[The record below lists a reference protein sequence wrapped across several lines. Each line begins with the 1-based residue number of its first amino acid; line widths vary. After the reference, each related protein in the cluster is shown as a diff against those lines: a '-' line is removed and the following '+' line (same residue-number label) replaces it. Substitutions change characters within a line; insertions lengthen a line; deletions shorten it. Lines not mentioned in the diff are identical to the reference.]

1 MIPRRDDWRTCGDE
15 KHVFFFECP
24 DGRVSCNLMASWQT
38 MRHWASKFATVVR
51 AVSPL
56 ELVEEIR
63 EEIRKAADNYDMT

>member
-1 MIPRRDDWRTCGDE
+1 M
-15 KHVFFFECP
+15 
-24 DGRVSCNLMASWQT
+24 SCNLMASWQT
-38 MRHWASKFATVVR
+38 MRHWAPKFATVVR